1 LLVVEF
7 PGVLLMIALVL
18 ISGLVAYIGD
28 IVGRRM
34 GRKRVSLFGLRPR
47 HTAIVFSVAAGMVI
61 TIMTLA
67 VAMLVSRDVKDGFLK
82 VVEMRQRQAEL
93 SQQLAKSGES
103 MGELERTRDRTQAEL
118 DKEREELRAA
128 TADLQ
133 TTKKE
138 LATADAALTRTEAAR
153 QRAETATKSAEGA
166 ARRSFAVQVKLQRLK
181 DELQRDVENL
191 RTQVAGGI
199 TMERATPVLFGAGQP
214 LDWQLIDGARPVTAV
229 RQDLDAF
236 VAGLDAQAR
245 RAGAQ
250 PLPGEKE
257 AVIIRKPIRDP
268 DTQGVAWFGEGQVL
282 SAVAERVHEDNTGV
296 IVRAFSVFNTH
307 PGEPVR
313 VDFELFRNRLVFRRG
328 EALAQTVMDGRQSE
342 PTLMGQLLALLRQ
355 EVNAKAR
362 SNNIMPRP
370 ATAASEAIGTTQET
384 VGNITIEKLFAAVER
399 LRAIG
404 GMARLSAVASTDT
417 WTIGPLEVD
426 LLITP
431 AS

>member
-1 LLVVEF
+1 
-7 PGVLLMIALVL
+7 VLLMIALVL
-18 ISGLVAYIGD
+18 ISGLIAYIGD

-67 VAMLVSRDVKDGFLK
+67 VAMLVSRDVKDGFLR

-93 SQQLAKSGES
+93 GRRVRELDKTIAG
-103 MGELERTRDRTQAEL
+103 LERTREQTQ
-118 DKEREELRAA
+118 RELRRRQSELEQSRQELKL
-128 TADLQ
+128 TGADLERAR
-133 TTKKE
+133 KE
-138 LATADAALTRTEAAR
+138 LATADAALKRTEAAER
-153 QRAETATKSAEGA
+153 RTQAA
-166 ARRSFAVQVKLQRLK
+166 ARRLGTSGIELGRTIGELRRER

-191 RTQVAGGI
+191 RAQVAGGI

-214 LDWQLIDGARPVTAV
+214 LDWRLVDGDRPVNAIRQELDGFV
-229 RQDLDAF
+229 RE
-236 VAGLDAQAR
+236 LDAQAR

-250 PLPGEKE
+250 PLPDEKE
-257 AVIIRKPIRDP
+257 AIIIRRPVRDP
-268 DTQGVAWFGEGQVL
+268 STQSIAWFGEEQVL
-282 SAVAERVHEDNTGV
+282 NAVAEGIRENSGGV

-362 SNNIMPRP
+362 SNNIMPDRK
-370 ATAASEAIGTTQET
+370 S
-384 VGNITIEKLFAAVER
+384 VV
-399 LRAIG
+399 
-404 GMARLSAVASTDT
+404 
-417 WTIGPLEVD
+417 
-426 LLITP
+426 
-431 AS
+431 